1 MKRRE
6 FIAGLG
12 GAAVWPLAARAQ
24 QPAIPVI
31 GYLDASAPFREA
43 NTLEAFRKGLNET
56 GFIEGQNV
64 AIEYH
69 SAVGQYDRLRE
80 IAAEMVRSR
89 VAIIVTP
96 LSVAAALAVRAST
109 STIPVVFSTGIDP
122 VQAGLVAS
130 LAHPGGNV
138 TGVLTM
144 NNEIGAKRLELLHQL
159 VPQAGRF
166 GVLVNP
172 TSSAVAESVMTGLQQ
187 AASSIGRQIEFLPA
201 STNREIDAA
210 FSTLGPKRIDALLVS
225 SDLFFATHRAQ
236 ILTLAAQHR
245 VPVAMGGSPGDAAA
259 GALMTYGSNSL
270 DLYRYIA
277 IYTGRILKGEKPA
290 DLPVARPTKFE
301 LAINLKTANALG
313 LTIPE
318 SLLATA
324 DEVIQ

>member
-1 MKRRE
+1 M
-6 FIAGLG
+6 
-12 GAAVWPLAARAQ
+12 AARAQ
-24 QPAIPVI
+24 QGALPVI
-31 GYLDASAPFREA
+31 GYLDASAPFRGA

-69 SAVGQYDRLRE
+69 SALGQYDRLRE

-159 VPQAGRF
+159 VPQGARF

-172 TSSAVAESVMTGLQQ
+172 TSSAVAE
-187 AASSIGRQIEFLPA
+187 SIGRQIEFLPA

-210 FSTLGPKRIDALLVS
+210 FASLLPKRIDALLVS

-236 ILTLAAQHR
+236 ILSLAAHQR
-245 VPVAMGGSPGDAAA
+245 VPVAMGGDPGDAAA

-277 IYTGRILKGEKPA
+277 LYTGRILKGEKPA

-301 LAINLKTANALG
+301 LVINLKTANALG

-318 SLLATA
+318 TLLATA

>member
-1 MKRRE
+1 MSAEYAVAIDPPPKVESMTIDSPIRWPGGIPR
-6 FIAGLG
+6 FDQAGTCS
-12 GAAVWPLAARAQ
+12 
-24 QPAIPVI
+24 
-31 GYLDASAPFREA
+31 SAPFREA

-96 LSVAAALAVRAST
+96 LSVAAALAVKTST

-122 VQAGLVAS
+122 VQDGLVAS

-159 VPQAGRF
+159 VPQAARF

-172 TSSAVAESVMTGLQQ
+172 TSSAVAQSVITGLQQ
-187 AASSIGRQIEFLPA
+187 AASAIGRQIEFLPA

-210 FSTLGPKRIDALLVS
+210 FASLLPKRIDALLVS
-225 SDLFFATHRAQ
+225 RN
-236 ILTLAAQHR
+236 
-245 VPVAMGGSPGDAAA
+245 
-259 GALMTYGSNSL
+259 NS
-270 DLYRYIA
+270 
-277 IYTGRILKGEKPA
+277 
-290 DLPVARPTKFE
+290 
-301 LAINLKTANALG
+301 
-313 LTIPE
+313 
-318 SLLATA
+318 
-324 DEVIQ
+324 